1 MMNNEKIFQLVKAS
15 LEELNEELDY
25 SNLRDVTWE
34 TSIAGGQ
41 SNLDSL
47 SLVTLIVHLETQ
59 IERAFHKKILLA
71 DEKAMSARNSPFRN
85 VTSLVDFIA
94 EKMGICDA

>member
-15 LEELNEELDY
+15 LDELNEELGY
-25 SNLRDVTWE
+25 SNLRAVSWE

-41 SNLDSL
+41 SSLDSL
-47 SLVTLIVHLETQ
+47 SLVRLIVDLEMK
-59 IERAFHKKILLA
+59 IERAFNKRILLA

-94 EKMGICDA
+94 VKMGICDG